1 MALREANKIDLV
13 ARTKESSDY
22 MLVIVVDEPWQDSD
36 EFRSLI
42 LEKLNNYCSY
52 FLDGQMRR
60 EYPDCTQARILVR
73 LSSTEKIPEHERV
86 FLARLADSFKEHGLD
101 IETKELI

>member
-1 MALREANKIDLV
+1 
-13 ARTKESSDY
+13 

-60 EYPDCTQARILVR
+60 EYPDCTQTRICVR
-73 LSSTEKIPEHERV
+73 LSSTQRIPEHARV
-86 FLARLADSFKEHGLD
+86 YISELADAFKEHGLD
-101 IETKELI
+101 VETKELV